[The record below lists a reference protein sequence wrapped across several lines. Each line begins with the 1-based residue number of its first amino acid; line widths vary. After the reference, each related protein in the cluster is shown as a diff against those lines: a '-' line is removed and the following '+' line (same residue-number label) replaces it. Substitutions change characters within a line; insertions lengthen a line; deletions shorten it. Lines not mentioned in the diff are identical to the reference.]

1 MLFLLSWRFFITSV
15 LDLHINTVVTQFV
28 SMAFSMLSK
37 TVEVAKILTLVVT
50 LGQKYFF
57 LAKV

>member
-15 LDLHINTVVTQFV
+15 LDLHINTIVTQFE
-28 SMAFSMLSK
+28 SRASSMLSK
-37 TVEVAKILTLVVT
+37 TVEVAKIGTLVVT
-50 LGQKYFF
+50 LGWKYFF

>member
-28 SMAFSMLSK
+28 SMASSMLSK
-37 TVEVAKILTLVVT
+37 TVEVAKIGTLVVT
-50 LGQKYFF
+50 LGRKYFC

>member
-28 SMAFSMLSK
+28 SMASSMLSK

-50 LGQKYFF
+50 LGWKYFC